1 MSEWFTDEGFWAR
14 MDPVMFSPDHF
25 DGAYDEVATLL
36 ELTGVGSGRVLDL
49 CCGPG
54 RHAIPLA
61 KQGLRVTGVD
71 LSALLLAKA
80 RARADEAKVAI
91 DWVHQDMR
99 EFVEPGAF
107 DLAVNL
113 STSFGYFPVQAD
125 DMRVLKNM
133 VESITD
139 DGVIVLDMV
148 GKEALA
154 EQLPLDRQPT
164 RERDGSL
171 LIQRVEILDDW
182 CRARSE
188 WLLIRGN
195 EVQRFTFEHTLYSG
209 RELREL
215 MSWAGLS
222 DVRLYGGLDGRPY
235 GPGARRLV
243 AVGRK

>member
-1 MSEWFTDEGFWAR
+1 MSERSDDEGTWER
-14 MDPVMFSPDHF
+14 LYPVMFSADHF
-25 DGAYDEVATLL
+25 EGAHGEVARLL
-36 ELTGVGSGRVLDL
+36 ELTEVKAGRVLDL
-49 CCGPG
+49 ACGPG

-61 KQGLRVTGVD
+61 RRGLRVTGVD
-71 LSALLLAKA
+71 LSEYLLGKA

-91 DWVHQDMR
+91 DWVRQDMR

-113 STSFGYFPVQAD
+113 STSFGYFPIQAD

-139 DGVIVLDMV
+139 DGVVVLDMV

-171 LIQRVEILDDW
+171 LIQRVEIFDDW
-182 CRARSE
+182 CRAKSE
-188 WLLIRGN
+188 WLLVRGDRA
-195 EVQRFTFEHTLYSG
+195 ERFSFEHTLYSG